1 VADGGAARIG
11 GTPVIPEDVN
21 PPAYFTRSSPAERD
35 RAAMQVLANAADR
48 DDALELLA
56 QLGLDVPT
64 RTEAAA

>member
-1 VADGGAARIG
+1 M
-11 GTPVIPEDVN
+11 IPEDMS
-21 PPAYFTRSSPAERD
+21 PPVFVDRGSTEERE

-64 RTEAAA
+64 RTEVAA